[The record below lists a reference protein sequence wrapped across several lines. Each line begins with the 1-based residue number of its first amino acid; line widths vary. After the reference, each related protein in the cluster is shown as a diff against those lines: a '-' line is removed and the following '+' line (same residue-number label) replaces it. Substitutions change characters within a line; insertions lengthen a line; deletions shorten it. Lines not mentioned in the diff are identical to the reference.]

1 MSNIIGR
8 AAEELLKQEEE
19 NLNNTIV
26 VTTDIISISTGL
38 VHYTISNSTYET
50 ARQTNIYISNITIK
64 CDSIT
69 KFP

>member
-8 AAEELLKQEEE
+8 AAEELLQQEEE

-38 VHYTISNSTYET
+38 VHYTTQHIRPSDKQIFTYL
-50 ARQTNIYISNITIK
+50 ILLSSVI
-64 CDSIT
+64 
-69 KFP
+69 P